1 MEPGILALL
10 GMGIA
15 GVWTLGRRSH
25 PA

>member
-1 MEPGILALL
+1 LEPGILALL

-15 GVWTLGRRSH
+15 GVWTLGQRSH